1 MSKRSDTS
9 TRIIDIIES
18 MKQNIKNNIS
28 RMRENKNKSRDE
40 FNEIATSIAKGNK
53 QQLEDNKERIKK
65 IIDEYV

>member
-1 MSKRSDTS
+1 
-9 TRIIDIIES
+9 
-18 MKQNIKNNIS
+18 MKQNIKNNIN